1 MHYSV
6 ANSDIK
12 TRRNMMTF
20 RAINCVNPLS
30 VDVKQVLPLKWL
42 VLIECC
48 NLVLPWFHNS
58 RVGDPQGKA

>member
-6 ANSDIK
+6 ASSDIK

-30 VDVKQVLPLKWL
+30 VGVKQVFP
-42 VLIECC
+42 
-48 NLVLPWFHNS
+48 
-58 RVGDPQGKA
+58 